1 MRSRLLVLLLPAL
14 IAGCAAR
21 INPVMIQRSISDA
34 QSALKE
40 AEDAGASEYAYAEY
54 TRAKQFLDEA
64 LKTSDPVRRLDLA
77 RKASLHAKIAEAK
90 SRYLSAQERLDGI
103 KSERVKLLIDKMA
116 EQVAEAQARRSIAEY
131 KMRKAEERARI
142 AQEEAAEAE
151 AKAEAA
157 QREMLR
163 RIAQGKA
170 ELAIAK
176 AELAQGVAQDVGAER
191 YAADLYGQAS
201 VKLDAA
207 KEALASERF
216 DDAVKFASEAEA
228 KFKEARNS
236 AMTLAKAQKRKVE
249 LSQQQLYS
257 EAFASIGRAE
267 LLLQMARSFNVQK
280 FAPQKLKDARL
291 KLDKAKKAISE
302 RKYDEARN
310 IALEAEKS
318 ALAAQK
324 LAQIR
329 WREEQI
335 SLSGEELEALAK
347 DAVFKAKTSMDENP
361 DLKKLSPDLY
371 RAADD
376 LLSQAE
382 KAIEERDYQSALVF
396 GSQAAAL
403 IENARRRWTE
413 LEKKESEMIS
423 KLSKIDR
430 FQVLRDSKGIL
441 VRISGDLFAP
451 GGSNINSK
459 YRGSLRKLAEVLK
472 GYPQFTV
479 LIEGHTDSIG
489 EAEDNLKLSIARAV
503 KFRDFLVKQG
513 VEGPRLIPIGYG
525 ESRPIASNINEA
537 GRRKNRRIDLIIL
550 TRSSL

>member
-64 LKTSDPVRRLDLA
+64 LKTSDPARRLDLA

-90 SRYLSAQERLDGI
+90 SRYLSAQERLDEI
-103 KSERVKLLIDKMA
+103 KSERMKLLIDKMA

-131 KMRKAEERARI
+131 RMQRAEEQARI
-142 AQEEAAEAE
+142 ARREAAKAE

-157 QREMLR
+157 QREMLK
-163 RIAQGKA
+163 RIAEDKA

-176 AELAQGVAQDVGAER
+176 AELAQGVAQDAGAER
-191 YAADLYGQAS
+191 YAADLYGKAS
-201 VKLDAA
+201 VKLEAA

-216 DDAVKFASEAEA
+216 DDAEKLASEAEA
-228 KFKEARNS
+228 KFKEAKSS
-236 AMTLAKAQKRKVE
+236 AMTAAEVQKRQVE
-249 LSQQQLYS
+249 LSQQQLYT
-257 EAFASIGRAE
+257 EALVSIGKAE
-267 LLLQMARSFNVQK
+267 LLLQIARSFNAQR
-280 FAPQKLKDARL
+280 FASQKLKDAQL
-291 KLDKAKKAISE
+291 KLDRAKKAIAE
-302 RKYDEARN
+302 RKYEEARN
-310 IALEAEKS
+310 AAFEAEKL

-329 WREEQI
+329 WKEEQI

-347 DAVFKAKTSMDENP
+347 DAVFKAETSMNENS
-361 DLKKLSPDLY
+361 DLKEQDPNLY
-371 RAADD
+371 QAVNEI
-376 LLSQAE
+376 LSQAK
-382 KAIEERDYQSALVF
+382 KAIEERDYQSALIF

-403 IENARRRWTE
+403 IENAQRRWAE
-413 LEKKESEMIS
+413 LEKVESELIS

-430 FQVLRDSKGIL
+430 FQVQRDSRGVL

-451 GGSNINSK
+451 GGSNINPK
-459 YRGSLRKLAEVLK
+459 YRGSLKRLADILK

-489 EAEDNLKLSIARAV
+489 EAGDNLRLSIARAV
-503 KFRDFLVKQG
+503 KFQDFLVKQG
-513 VEGPRLIPIGYG
+513 VEGSRLVPVGYG